1 MNRKAKAAL
10 AAGAAAV
17 LLLGGAGTFAFW
29 QDQTESGG
37 GTITSGTLALSECT
51 PTSGSGWRDVTGG
64 RSVAVDLPDF
74 RIVPGDTR
82 EYSCTSTVTASGTNL
97 SATLAADTSE
107 MFSELSDPALQAQL
121 IDTSLTATTSS
132 GAVLP
137 DAQVTDQND
146 GETLTIAARL
156 TFDPETSGTI
166 AQGTSVT
173 LNNVLITLTQNLNP
187 A

>member
-1 MNRKAKAAL
+1 MNRKAKASL
-10 AAGAAAV
+10 AVGAAAI

-29 QDQTESGG
+29 QDQTQSGG

-64 RSVAVDLPDF
+64 QSVDLDLSEF
-74 RIVPGDTR
+74 RIVPGDTL

-107 MFSELSDPALQAQL
+107 MFSELSDPVLRERL

-132 GAVLP
+132 GKTLP
-137 DAQVTDQND
+137 NAQVTDQDD
-146 GETLTIAARL
+146 GETITIAARL
-156 TFDPETSGTI
+156 TFDPATTGTI